1 MKLYDISLSGN
12 CYKIRLFLSL
22 LNKEYEII
30 PINVAAGENRTT
42 AFLKINP
49 RGQVPVLDDDG
60 VVIWDS
66 TAILMYLAR
75 RYADETWLPLDA
87 EKLAAVCQWLV
98 VAQNEI
104 LYGLARARAMVLFKQ
119 AGDIQECKTVGTDIL
134 EVIEKHLENRHWLAL
149 EHPTLADIACFP
161 YVALAPDAG
170 IMLDHYPA
178 IQTWITRIKALPG
191 YKCMQGLN

>member
-75 RYADETWLPLDA
+75 RYAGETWLPLDA

-104 LYGLARARAMVLFKQ
+104 LYGLARARAMVLFKR
-119 AGDIQECKTVGTDIL
+119 AGDMQEFQTVGTDIL

-170 IMLDHYPA
+170 IILDHYPA